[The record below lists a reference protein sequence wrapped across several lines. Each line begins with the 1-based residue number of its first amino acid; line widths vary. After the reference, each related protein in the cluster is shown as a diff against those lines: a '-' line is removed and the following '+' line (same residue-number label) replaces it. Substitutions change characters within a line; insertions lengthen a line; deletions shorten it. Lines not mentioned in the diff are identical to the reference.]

1 MAPVILEFQRLDD
14 QKLKISL
21 GYVWVWGHP
30 GLYEVQIWKGAIFL
44 GLNISHGYLPFDD
57 PKPS

>member
-21 GYVWVWGHP
+21 GYV
-30 GLYEVQIWKGAIFL
+30 
-44 GLNISHGYLPFDD
+44 
-57 PKPS
+57 